1 MKALRKSVVGVAAIG
16 AGALMLSGCAGSEPT
31 TDAEGQIVVTLWHS
45 MRGNNGEAFQE
56 IVEDFND
63 SQSEI
68 VVNASEQ
75 GMYDE
80 AYTKLLQ
87 VVGTDE
93 APDVMQ
99 MGNMRETVEAG
110 LITPMQE
117 FIDADDQFDIES
129 LQPVLRA
136 SWSMDG
142 ALQYMPQSASTNVVF
157 YNADAF
163 EEAGLDPD
171 EVQTYE
177 DFEEA
182 ARTLQEEAGMD
193 YGAAFLIDGGVVQT
207 LMGLR
212 GEPLLDNGNGREAAP
227 TEAVFNSSAGVETM
241 TWIQDMYE
249 DGLTGN
255 YGRSF
260 DDLRQ
265 PWYAGQVGMIGDTTA
280 ATIMHTQ
287 SADFAFDSMPL
298 PVPEGETSAGVSTGG
313 NGMAIFADAPEET
326 QQAAYEFVRFAS
338 SPEIQARWAANT
350 GYFPVVEEA
359 YNEQVLI
366 DAMDEIPALASANNQ
381 ELADGQDPNSL
392 SSLSGVSATSEL
404 SDVWEALYDG
414 GDPQTVLDQSA
425 AEITSQLETYN
436 QANQN

>member
-1 MKALRKSVVGVAAIG
+1 MKALRKSVVGVAAVG
-16 AGALMLSGCAGSEPT
+16 VGALMLSGCGGSEPT

-56 IVEDFND
+56 IIDDFNE

-87 VVGTDE
+87 VVGTDD
-93 APDVMQ
+93 APDMMQ
-99 MGNMRETVEAG
+99 MGHLRETVDAG

-117 FIDADDQFDIES
+117 FIDADDEFDIES
-129 LQPVLRA
+129 ILPVLRA
-136 SWSMDG
+136 SYSIDG

-177 DFEEA
+177 DFEDA
-182 ARTLQEEAGMD
+182 ARTLKEELGMR
-193 YGAAFLIDGGVVQT
+193 YGAAFLIDGGVVT
-207 LMGLR
+207 SLMGLR
-212 GEPLLDNGNGREAAP
+212 GEPVLNNGNGREALP
-227 TEAVFNSSAGVETM
+227 TEATFNSAAGVETM
-241 TWIQDMYE
+241 SWIGEMYDE
-249 DGLTGN
+249 GLTGN

-265 PWYAGQVGMIGDTTA
+265 PWYAEEIGMIGDTTA
-280 ATIMHTQ
+280 ATIMHTE

-298 PVPEGETSAGVSTGG
+298 PVPEGTTSAGVGTGG
-313 NGMAIFADAPEET
+313 NGVAIFADAPEET
-326 QQAAYEFVRFAS
+326 QQAAYEFVRYLS
-338 SPEIQARWAANT
+338 SPEVQAEWAANT

-359 YNEQVLI
+359 YDEQTLI
-366 DAMDEIPALASANNQ
+366 DAMDEVPALASANNQ
-381 ELADGQDPNSL
+381 ELANGEDPNSL
-392 SSLSGVSATSEL
+392 SSLSGVSASSAI
-404 SDVWEALYDG
+404 SDAWEAIYNG
-414 GDPQTVLDQSA
+414 EDPQSALDQAA
-425 AEITSQLETYN
+425 AELTGQLETYN
-436 QANQN
+436 EANAN

>member
-1 MKALRKSVVGVAAIG
+1 
-16 AGALMLSGCAGSEPT
+16 
-31 TDAEGQIVVTLWHS
+31 
-45 MRGNNGEAFQE
+45 
-56 IVEDFND
+56 
-63 SQSEI
+63 
-68 VVNASEQ
+68 
-75 GMYDE
+75 
-80 AYTKLLQ
+80 
-87 VVGTDE
+87 
-93 APDVMQ
+93 
-99 MGNMRETVEAG
+99 
-110 LITPMQE
+110 
-117 FIDADDQFDIES
+117 
-129 LQPVLRA
+129 
-136 SWSMDG
+136 
-142 ALQYMPQSASTNVVF
+142 
-157 YNADAF
+157 
-163 EEAGLDPD
+163 
-171 EVQTYE
+171 
-177 DFEEA
+177 
-182 ARTLQEEAGMD
+182 
-193 YGAAFLIDGGVVQT
+193 
-207 LMGLR
+207 
-212 GEPLLDNGNGREAAP
+212 
-227 TEAVFNSSAGVETM
+227 M
-241 TWIQDMYE
+241 TWIQEMYE
-249 DGLTGN
+249 EGLTGN

-338 SPEIQARWAANT
+338 SPEVQARWAANT

-359 YNEQVLI
+359 YDEQVLI

-381 ELADGQDPNSL
+381 ELADGEDPNSL

>member
-1 MKALRKSVVGVAAIG
+1 MRRARKSLMGLAAVGTAALVLTG
-16 AGALMLSGCAGSEPT
+16 CSGNEPT
-31 TDAEGQIVVTLWHS
+31 TDDDGQIVVTLWHS
-45 MRGNNGEAFQE
+45 MRGNNGEAFQQ
-56 IVEDFND
+56 IVEDFNN

-93 APDVMQ
+93 APDMMQ

-117 FIDADDQFDIES
+117 FIDADDEFDIAS
-129 LQPVLRA
+129 LQPVLRT
-136 SWSMDG
+136 SWSIDG
-142 ALQYMPQSASTNVVF
+142 VLQYMPQSASTNVIF

-163 EEAGLDPD
+163 DEAGLDPA

-177 DFEEA
+177 DFVAA

-193 YGAAFLIDGGVVQT
+193 YGAAFLIDGGMVVSM
-207 LMGLR
+207 MGLR
-212 GEPLLDNGNGREAAP
+212 GEPVLNNGNGREEPP
-227 TEAVFNSSAGVETM
+227 TEAVFNSPAGVETM
-241 TWIQDMYE
+241 TWIQEMYD
-249 DGLTGN
+249 DGLIGN

-260 DDLRQ
+260 DDMRQ

-298 PVPEGETSAGVSTGG
+298 PVPEGETSAGVGTGG

-338 SPEIQARWAANT
+338 SPEAQAEWAAST

-359 YNEQVLI
+359 YDEQVLI
-366 DAMDEIPALASANNQ
+366 DAMDEIPALASANEQ
-381 ELADGQDPNSL
+381 ELASGEDPNSL
-392 SSLSGVSATSEL
+392 SMLSGVNAYSVL
-404 SDVWEALYDG
+404 SDAWEAIYDG
-414 GDPQTVLDQSA
+414 GDPQSVLDQSA
-425 AEITSQLETYN
+425 ADVTSQLETYN
-436 QANQN
+436 EANQN

>member
-1 MKALRKSVVGVAAIG
+1 MRALRKSAIWLGAIG
-16 AGALMLSGCAGSEPT
+16 AGALLLSSCAGSEPT
-31 TDAEGQIVVTLWHS
+31 TDSSGQIVVTFWHS
-45 MRGNNGEAFQE
+45 MRGNNGEALQE
-56 IVEDFND
+56 IVEEFND

-75 GMYDE
+75 GMYEE

-87 VVGTDE
+87 VVGTEE

-99 MGNMRETVEAG
+99 MGHMRETVDAG

-117 FIDADDQFDIES
+117 FIDADGEFDVDS
-129 LQPVLRA
+129 LLPVLRA
-136 SWSMDG
+136 SYTMEGS
-142 ALQYMPQSASTNVVF
+142 LQYMPQSASTNVIF

-163 EEAGLDPD
+163 EEAGVDPD
-171 EVQTYE
+171 QVQTYE
-177 DFEEA
+177 DFEDA
-182 ARTLQEEAGMD
+182 ARALQEEAGMD
-193 YGAAFLIDGGVVQT
+193 YGAAFLIDGGVVQS

-212 GEPLLDNGNGREAAP
+212 GEPIFNNGNGREEPP
-227 TEAVFNSSAGVETM
+227 TEAVFNSPAGVETM
-241 TWIQDMYE
+241 TWIQEMYDE
-249 DGLTGN
+249 GVTGN

-298 PVPEGETSAGVSTGG
+298 PVPEGVTSAGVGTGG

-326 QQAAYEFVRFAS
+326 QQAAYEFVRFLS
-338 SPEIQARWAANT
+338 SPETQAQWAADT

-359 YNEQVLI
+359 YDEQVLV
-366 DAMDEIPALASANNQ
+366 DAMAEVPALDSANRQ
-381 ELADGQDPNSL
+381 ELASGEDPNSL
-392 SSLSGVSATSEL
+392 SSLSGVSAYTEL
-404 SDVWEALYDG
+404 SDAWEVIYDG
-414 GDPQTVLDQSA
+414 GEVQSVLDQSA

-436 QANQN
+436 EANQN